1 MELRTNSVHRKQT
14 RGKSAA
20 LGLCLLAIAAT
31 GCTVGPNYHR
41 PSVEVPSSF
50 KEPPPAGWKEAAPN
64 DAIAKGN
71 WWDVFGDAKLS
82 ELESQAMVGNPT
94 LDAAMA
100 RVTQAR
106 AAVRVTRADLYP
118 TVTLEPSYL
127 RERYSATRENPPGY
141 ITTAY
146 TANTISLPLDFGYE
160 VDLWGRVRRSV
171 ESARAQY
178 QATEA
183 DYENILLT
191 LKSDIAQNYFS
202 LRYEDAER
210 KILSDNIE
218 LLEKALQLTQVRHNG
233 GVASGLD
240 VSEAETLLAT
250 TQAQYAGLNVQRTQ
264 FEHALALLAGKPAS
278 EFSIP
283 EDPRYLEPP
292 AIPAGLPSDLLERRP
307 DIAESERLMASANA
321 QIGVARAAFFPSL
334 SLTGTSLGY
343 SSDNLTQLFNLS
355 STVWTA
361 MAGASQPIFEGG
373 RLQANYVRAR
383 AAYDESVANYRE
395 QVLTAFK
402 EVEDGLSGLR
412 VLEEQEAAQNTA
424 IDSAKKTADI
434 STARYKEGLAN
445 YLEVIDAQRTVLE
458 SEELTAQVREFRL
471 LTTVQLIKALGG
483 GWQDSKVHALM
494 QPIAPAASPAN
505 AAPAATANH

>member
-1 MELRTNSVHRKQT
+1 MLGFCVC
-14 RGKSAA
+14 AA
-20 LGLCLLAIAAT
+20 LAT

-41 PSVEVPSSF
+41 PSVDVPSSF
-50 KEPPPAGWKEAAPN
+50 KEAPPAGWKEAAPN
-64 DAIAKGN
+64 DAIAKGD
-71 WWDVFGDAKLS
+71 WWEVFGDPKLN

-94 LDAAMA
+94 LQAAVA

-106 AAVRVTRADLYP
+106 AAFRISRADLYP
-118 TVTLEPSYL
+118 TVSLDPSAS
-127 RERYSATRENPPGY
+127 RQRYSGTRENPPGF
-141 ITTAY
+141 TTTPY
-146 TANTISLPLDFGYE
+146 TDNTISLPLDFGYE

-178 QATEA
+178 QASEA

-210 KILSDNIE
+210 QILHDNID
-218 LLEKALQLTQVRHNG
+218 LQEKAVGLTRVRHSG

-264 FEHALALLAGKPAS
+264 FEHALALLVGKAAS
-278 EFSIP
+278 EFAIP
-283 EDPRYLEPP
+283 ENPLALDPPGVP
-292 AIPAGLPSDLLERRP
+292 VGLPSDLLERRP
-307 DIAESERLMASANA
+307 DVAESERLMASANA

-334 SLTGTSLGY
+334 SLTGTGAGY
-343 SSDNLTQLFNLS
+343 QTDNIVQLFNLS
-355 STVWTA
+355 SAVWTA
-361 MAGASQPIFEGG
+361 MAAASQPIFEGG
-373 RLQANYVRAR
+373 RLRGNYVRAQ
-383 AAYDESVANYRE
+383 AAYDETTANYRE

-412 VLEEQEAAQNTA
+412 VLQEQEAAQNNA
-424 IDSAKKTADI
+424 VGSAKKTADI

-458 SEELTAQVREFRL
+458 SEELTAQIREFRM

-483 GWQDSKVHALM
+483 GWQDSKIHAQM
-494 QPIAPAASPAN
+494 QSGAPPAN
-505 AAPAATANH
+505 VGPGANASH

>member
-1 MELRTNSVHRKQT
+1 MNRTRT
-14 RGKSAA
+14 RRPAA
-20 LGLCLLAIAAT
+20 LALCLSAIVAA

-41 PSVEVPSSF
+41 PSVEVPAAF
-50 KEPPPAGWKEAAPN
+50 KEPPPAGWKDAAPN

-71 WWDVFGDAKLS
+71 WWEIFGDAKLN
-82 ELESQAMVGNPT
+82 ELESEALIGNPT

-100 RVTQAR
+100 RVAQAR
-106 AAVRVTRADLYP
+106 AVVRINRSYLYP
-118 TVTLEPSYL
+118 AVTVDPSYL
-127 RERYSATRENPPGY
+127 RERYSGTRENPPGFS
-141 ITTAY
+141 TTPY
-146 TANTISLPLDFGYE
+146 TDNTISLPVDFNYE
-160 VDLWGRVRRSV
+160 IDLWGRVRRSV

-178 QATEA
+178 QASEA

-191 LKSDIAQNYFS
+191 LKSDIAQNYIS
-202 LRYEDAER
+202 LRYVDTDR
-210 KILSDNIE
+210 KILQDNIQ
-218 LLEKALQLTQVRHNG
+218 LLDKALDLTQVRHNG

-250 TQAQYAGLNVQRTQ
+250 TQAQYAGLEVQRTQ
-264 FEHALALLAGKPAS
+264 FEHALALLIGKPAS
-278 EFSIP
+278 EFTIDRSPIV
-283 EDPRYLEPP
+283 LAPP
-292 AIPAGLPSDLLERRP
+292 VIPAGLPSDLLERRP

-343 SSDNLTQLFNLS
+343 QSDNITQLFNLS

-373 RLQANYVRAR
+373 RLQANYARAR

-412 VLEEQEAAQNTA
+412 VLDEEEAAQDKA
-424 IDSAKKTADI
+424 VGSAQKTADI

-483 GWQDSKVHALM
+483 GWQDSNIRSLM
-494 QPIAPAASPAN
+494 QPVASAAPSSTPASPA
-505 AAPAATANH
+505 APSPASSNH